1 MSSYRDMALKLLNQ
15 VPINAMNQEQA
26 QFAMGG
32 INAIR
37 NNDVIQG
44 EQIANDIL
52 QKAGM
57 SREQAMQIVQQ
68 KLGHL
73 L

>member
-1 MSSYRDMALKLLNQ
+1 MSYRDMALNLLNR
-15 VPINAMNQEQA
+15 VPVNTMNQTDA
-26 QFAMGG
+26 QFALSG

-37 NNDVIQG
+37 NNDVAQG

-52 QKAGM
+52 QKVGM
-57 SREQAMQIVQQ
+57 TKEQAMQIVQQ
-68 KLGHL
+68 RLGHL

>member
-1 MSSYRDMALKLLNQ
+1 MSYRDMALKLLNQ
-15 VPINAMNQEQA
+15 VPVNTMNQSDA
-26 QFAMGG
+26 QFALSG

-37 NNDVIQG
+37 NNDVSQG

-52 QKAGM
+52 QKVGM
-57 SREQAMQIVQQ
+57 TREQAMQIAQQ
-68 KLGHL
+68 RLGHL